1 MRYRISQWL
10 SGRYGVDPLN
20 RALFVFS
27 CALFIASIFFRGY
40 WSRLLLIIG
49 IISLIFCYIRMMS
62 KNFEKRQ
69 SENQKYMSFIDKI
82 TLAFRLRKERWRQR
96 GEYKFFRCP
105 SCHTMLRVPKGKGR
119 INIVCCKCGTSFQ
132 GKT

>member
-10 SGRYGVDPLN
+10 AGRYGMDPLN
-20 RALFVFS
+20 RALSVFS
-27 CALFIASIFFRGY
+27 CVLFIASLFLRGD
-40 WSRLLLIIG
+40 WSRLLLCVG
-49 IISLIFCYIRMMS
+49 LISLIYCYVRMMS

-69 SENQKYMSFIDKI
+69 SENQKYMSFINKI
-82 TLAFRLRKERWRQR
+82 TVAFRLRKERWRQR
-96 GEYKFFRCP
+96 SEYKFFRCP